1 MSQKQHTVWLLKKQL
16 HMEQIRTNDVKNIS
30 YYRGRKHA
38 DYFPLI
44 FRNKP
49 ESAS

>member
-30 YYRGRKHA
+30 YYSILYRENNDKNYVKAR
-38 DYFPLI
+38 
-44 FRNKP
+44 R
-49 ESAS
+49 